1 MHFFE
6 KCYEL
11 HTDFKEKEEEVD
23 SQSQTSDFFSCAKVK
38 ILICYYSTYF
48 SLYSIKGQCSV

>member
-23 SQSQTSDFFSCAKVK
+23 SQSQTSDFFSCVKVK
-38 ILICYYSTYF
+38 ILYYYIF
-48 SLYSIKGQCSV
+48 QLY